1 MNKHNRY
8 SIQESEFDLYYE
20 GILDRLLARGK
31 GVVNKLTGGPRDGG
45 YNQGKATAFKDIFK
59 KRIGKDIDKFLREI
73 TSLGV
78 ESIREFEQK
87 YPEIANKI
95 ACMAAAIGHP
105 TPLSTKCS
113 SSQGGERGPVPPPI
127 PPTTPQP
134 PIPPTT
140 PQPPPPRKK
149 RWACRA
155 DGTCYSRP
163 DGKYA
168 SKEECEAKC
177 VKRTKRPTRKP
188 QEKKQAEDK
197 VVTQIINIIMQTGD
211 NNVAQLV
218 NNTGAN
224 AQIKA
229 ALKANGFKP
238 TPEAVKQAATKAVKA
253 AKQ

>member
-1 MNKHNRY
+1 MKNNRHT
-8 SIQESEFDLYYE
+8 IQESEFDLYYE

-45 YNQGKATAFKDIFK
+45 YNQGKTTAFKDIFK

-113 SSQGGERGPVPPPI
+113 SSQGDERGPIPPPPPPI
-127 PPTTPQP
+127 PPP
-134 PIPPTT
+134 PPP
-140 PQPPPPRKK
+140 PPPPPRKK

-155 DGTCYSRP
+155 DGTCYARP

-177 VKRTKRPTRKP
+177 TKRPPRKP
-188 QEKKQAEDK
+188 QERKRAEDK
-197 VVTQIINIIMQTGD
+197 VVTQIINIIYQTGD
-211 NNVAQLV
+211 NNVAHLV
-218 NNTGAN
+218 NNTGAK
-224 AQIKA
+224 AKIKA
-229 ALKANGFKP
+229 VLKANGFKT
-238 TPEAVKQAATKAVKA
+238 TPEAVEQAAAKAVKA